1 MLNKYNTNLKM
12 SLFLILLAA
21 GDSKRL
27 KSGTP
32 KPFYNINDKT
42 LLEHSLNAF
51 KSFHEIKKTVVVYN
65 SKHKKNLDKLN
76 LEHVIKVIG
85 GKTRQESTY
94 KALNRIRKMN
104 CKKVLIHD
112 CA

>member
-27 KSGTP
+27 KSATP

-42 LLEHSLNAF
+42 LLEHSLNTF
-51 KSFHEIKKTVVVYN
+51 
-65 SKHKKNLDKLN
+65 
-76 LEHVIKVIG
+76 
-85 GKTRQESTY
+85 
-94 KALNRIRKMN
+94 
-104 CKKVLIHD
+104 KVLL
-112 CA
+112 